1 MSASDDSPEK
11 RPAAAGTPAPAE
23 KPPEKPKE
31 GLGAFTLIWIGQVVS
46 LLGSSLTTFALGL
59 WVLREHGGSIT
70 QFTVIAVIAGL
81 PGLLLA
87 PFAGALVDR
96 WDRKTV
102 LIISDF
108 GAGLITLGIG
118 LLFWSNQLE
127 IWHIYIAGFLN
138 AILASFQWPAFI
150 AAITMIVPRSQFG
163 RVNGMLQFGQAG
175 TTIAAPAL
183 SGFLMVFVEL
193 WGVLIIDFATFLFA
207 VSMLALAKIPNPPPS
222 PEGARHRGSLFKEA
236 MSGWTF
242 IKERPGFRYLLWYF
256 AATNLVTSL
265 CGIAIV
271 PMVMRFTGNSPT
283 SAGTLWSMVGI
294 GTLLGGMYMTA
305 TGGPKKKIH
314 GVLGMGLLYG
324 FFIVLAAATTNL
336 WVVAIAILMWH
347 TAIPITNAC
356 STAIWQAKTP
366 ADMQGRVF
374 SMRRLLAQF
383 TVPLGDFSAGP
394 LSDYV
399 FEPAMQPGG
408 KLAATFGP
416 LIGTGPGRGIAM
428 MMITFALLPLITSLF
443 AYGNKSVM
451 SIEEDVADAVDHRQ

>member
-1 MSASDDSPEK
+1 MSDSEK
-11 RPAAAGTPAPAE
+11 PAEQAPE
-23 KPPEKPKE
+23 KPPEKPPEEKN
-31 GLGAFTLIWIGQVVS
+31 LKAFTLIWIGQVVS
-46 LLGSSLTTFALGL
+46 LLGSGLTTFALGL
-59 WVLREHGGSIT
+59 WVLRGTESIT
-70 QFTVIAVIAGL
+70 QYTIIAVLAGL

-102 LIISDF
+102 LILSDL
-108 GAGLITLGIG
+108 GAGIITLVIG
-118 LLFWSNQLE
+118 LLFWSNNLQ
-127 IWHIYIAGFLN
+127 IWHIYIAGLAN

-193 WGVLIIDFATFLFA
+193 WGVLIIDFCTFLFA
-207 VSMLALAKIPNPPPS
+207 VTMLAFAKIPNPPRS
-222 PEGARHRGSLFKEA
+222 KEGERHRGSLFKEA
-236 MSGWTF
+236 MSGWVF
-242 IKERPGFRYLLWYF
+242 IKERPGLLYLLIYF

-271 PMVMRFTGNSPT
+271 PMVMRFTEYST
-283 SAGTLWSMVGI
+283 ASAGTLWSMVGI

-305 TGGPKKKIH
+305 TGGPKKKIN
-314 GVLGMGLLYG
+314 GVLGMGLFYG

-336 WVVAIAILMWH
+336 WVVAIAILLWH
-347 TAIPITNAC
+347 VAIPITNAC

-394 LSDYV
+394 LADYV
-399 FEPAMQPGG
+399 FEPAMRQGG
-408 KLAATFGP
+408 ALAGTFGP

-428 MMITFALLPLITSLF
+428 MMITFALLPLLISLVAF
-443 AYGNKSVM
+443 GNKHVM
-451 SIEEDVADAVDHRQ
+451 NIEEDVADAVDHRSK

>member
-1 MSASDDSPEK
+1 MSDTEKSPE
-11 RPAAAGTPAPAE
+11 E
-23 KPPEKPKE
+23 KK
-31 GLGAFTLIWIGQVVS
+31 GLTTFTLIWIGQVVS
-46 LLGSSLTTFALGL
+46 LLGSGLTSFALGL
-59 WVLREHGGSIT
+59 WVLRGTDSIT
-70 QFTVIAVIAGL
+70 QYTLIAVIAGL

-87 PFAGALVDR
+87 PVAGALVDR
-96 WDRKTV
+96 WNRKTV
-102 LIISDF
+102 LMLADLGSGF
-108 GAGLITLGIG
+108 ITLGIAA
-118 LLFWSNQLE
+118 LYATDNLA
-127 IWHIYIAGFLN
+127 IWHIYIAAALN
-138 AILASFQWPAFI
+138 AVLASFQWPAFI
-150 AAITMIVPRSQFG
+150 AALTMIVPRSQFG

-175 TTIAAPAL
+175 TTIAAPAI

-193 WGVLIIDFATFLFA
+193 WGVLIIDFVTFLFA
-207 VSMLALAKIPNPPPS
+207 VTMLALAKIPNPEQTA
-222 PEGARHRGSLFKEA
+222 EGRRHKGSLLKEA

-271 PMVMRFTGNSPT
+271 PMVMRFTANNPA

-294 GTLLGGMYMTA
+294 GTLLGGLYMST

-314 GVLGMGLLYG
+314 GVLGMGLFYS
-324 FFIVLAAATTNL
+324 FFIVMAAATTNL
-336 WVVAIAILMWH
+336 WVVAIAILLWH

-399 FEPAMQPGG
+399 FEPAMKEGG
-408 KLAATFGP
+408 SLAGTFGS
-416 LIGTGPGRGIAM
+416 LLGTGPGRGIAL
-428 MMITFALLPLITSLF
+428 MMITFALLPLITSLVAF
-443 AYGNKSVM
+443 TNKSVM
-451 SIEEDVADAVDHRQ
+451 NIEEDIEDAPEEK

>member
-1 MSASDDSPEK
+1 MSASENSAE
-11 RPAAAGTPAPAE
+11 E
-23 KPPEKPKE
+23 KPPEDKKT
-31 GLGAFTLIWIGQVVS
+31 LAAFTLIWIGQVVS
-46 LLGSSLTTFALGL
+46 LLGSGLTTFALGL
-59 WVLREHGGSIT
+59 WVLRGTDSIT
-70 QFTVIAVIAGL
+70 HYTLIAVIAGL

-87 PFAGALVDR
+87 PVAGALVDR
-96 WDRKTV
+96 WNRKTV
-102 LIISDF
+102 LIISDLV
-108 GAGLITLGIG
+108 AGLLTLAIAI
-118 LLFWSNQLE
+118 LFSMDRLE
-127 IWHIYIAGFLN
+127 IWHIYVVAALN
-138 AILASFQWPAFI
+138 AIMASFQWPAFI

-175 TTIAAPAL
+175 TTIAAPAIAGAMMAFIGL
-183 SGFLMVFVEL
+183 K
-193 WGVLIIDFATFLFA
+193 GVLYVDFATFLFA
-207 VSMLALAKIPNPPPS
+207 VSMLALAKIPNPPRS
-222 PEGARHRGSLFKEA
+222 KEGERHRGSLFKEA

-242 IKERPGFRYLLWYF
+242 IKERPGLRYLLWYF

-271 PMVMRFTGNSPT
+271 PMVMRFTDNSQA

-305 TGGPKKKIH
+305 TGGPKKKIN
-314 GVLGMGLLYG
+314 GVLSMGLFYG
-324 FFIVLAAATTNL
+324 VFIVLAAVTTNL
-336 WVVAIAILMWH
+336 WVVAIAILLWH

-399 FEPAMQPGG
+399 FEPAMKEGG
-408 KLAATFGP
+408 SLAGTFGP
-416 LIGTGPGRGIAM
+416 LIGAGPGRGIAL
-428 MMITFALLPLITSLF
+428 MMITFALLPLIISLVAF
-443 AYGNKSVM
+443 GNKSVM
-451 SIEEDVADAVDHRQ
+451 SIEEDVDDAEDRNDLK

>member
-1 MSASDDSPEK
+1 MSDSQN
-11 RPAAAGTPAPAE
+11 PAGE
-23 KPPEKPKE
+23 KPPEEKK

-46 LLGSSLTTFALGL
+46 LLGSGLTTFALGL
-59 WVLREHGGSIT
+59 WVLRGTDSIT
-70 QFTVIAVIAGL
+70 HYTLIAVIAGL

-102 LIISDF
+102 LIVSDL

-118 LLFWSNQLE
+118 TLFYFDSLQ
-127 IWHIYIAGFLN
+127 IWHIYIAAALN
-138 AILASFQWPAFI
+138 AILASFQWPAFV

-175 TTIAAPAL
+175 TTIAAPAIA
-183 SGFLMVFVEL
+183 GFLMVFVEL
-193 WGVLIIDFATFLFA
+193 WGVIIIDFVTCLFA
-207 VSMLALAKIPNPPPS
+207 VMMLAFAKIPNPPRS
-222 PEGARHRGSLFKEA
+222 KEGERHRGSLFKEA

-242 IKERPGFRYLLWYF
+242 IKERPGLRYLLWYF

-271 PMVMRFTGNSPT
+271 PMVMRFTDNSQT

-305 TGGPKKKIH
+305 TGGPKKKIN
-314 GVLGMGLLYG
+314 GVLGMGLFYG
-324 FFIVLAAATTNL
+324 FFIVLAAVTTNL
-336 WVVAIAILMWH
+336 WVVAIAILLWH

-383 TVPLGDFSAGP
+383 TVPIGDFSAGP
-394 LSDYV
+394 LSDYI
-399 FEPAMQPGG
+399 FEPAMADGG
-408 KLAATFGP
+408 SLAGTFGP
-416 LIGTGPGRGIAM
+416 LIGSGPGRGIAL
-428 MMITFALLPLITSLF
+428 MMITFALLPLVTSLVAF
-443 AYGNKSVM
+443 GNKHVM
-451 SIEEDVADAVDHRQ
+451 NIEDDVDDAEDRKDET